1 MRLLLFGVC
10 ELQKVGCL
18 DRSHMR
24 RDATSKTKKFGVLAS
39 LIRRL
44 RSVSAIVYNQSMYN
58 QSKTKGVT
66 DLLRSELLAPG
77 NSLLVDKLDSKETV
91 E

>member
-18 DRSHMR
+18 DKSQMR
-24 RDATSKTKKFGVLAS
+24 RDATSKTKKFGALTS

-44 RSVSAIVYNQSMYN
+44 RSVSAMVYNK
-58 QSKTKGVT
+58 SKTKGVT

>member
-18 DRSHMR
+18 DRSQMR
-24 RDATSKTKKFGVLAS
+24 RDATSKTKKFGVLTS
-39 LIRRL
+39 LISRL
-44 RSVSAIVYNQSMYN
+44 RSVSAMVYN